1 MFTVLLQFGAGLGY
15 ILCVI
20 LQIERIWRILC
31 LCKGIKTAIRNDS
44 VFTIQSQRKRNSCEW
59 VVFTG
64 SSLYST

>member
-31 LCKGIKTAIRNDS
+31 LYKGIKTAIRNDS
-44 VFTIQSQRKRNSCEW
+44 VFTIQSQKKKK
-59 VVFTG
+59 FM
-64 SSLYST
+64 